1 MTDKSSSAA
10 ASRRRL
16 RGAALRDVAAANDRS
31 EHDALLADARRL
43 FGAAKAFH
51 AASPA
56 ARGAARRLA
65 LQDELTALLEA
76 LRRARG
82 ALGEKLNRTTRAVGA
97 MRAYARGGATAPP
110 RRG

>member
-1 MTDKSSSAA
+1 MSEKPSSAA

-16 RGAALRDVAAANDRS
+16 RGAAPRDVAVAASS
-31 EHDALLADARRL
+31 EYDVLLADARRL

-65 LQDELTALLEA
+65 LRDELAALLEA
-76 LRRARG
+76 LRRAQSVL
-82 ALGEKLNRTTRAVGA
+82 AEKLNRNARAAGA